1 MMSIIFLHLKHGH
14 SDLVTSSYSLIIVWN
29 IYGSYIL
36 IVSFYFHFRSRPCFD
51 ADCLQA
57 ASSLLSLGHMYS
69 PISIATNEPD
79 FNKAIASIIW
89 SRHHGQATCTIFNC
103 GVANCPL
110 CPPTAPRDSVTPRPT
125 EVKRCDSPKTTSRK
139 SSVVNWLISSTSTS
153 TTTESRMT
161 RDKPRTNA
169 CSPDSYDRLQVA
181 VDSYRHACPTPPS
194 STGSGFS
201 GDVDSYTHVTIG
213 TTESPTSDNRDEIRV
228 KRRRLDDSGSGD
240 ERATSASPLAVITPM
255 FRPTVDHENPFTCH
269 FCPKRFAQASNCLS
283 HLRTHTGDR
292 PFKCPSCPK
301 SFAQRTSLRTHLRTH
316 TGDRPYLCVD
326 CNQRFGD
333 LSTLTKHRRTHTGE
347 KPYRCHHAGCGKAF
361 AQSGNLKRHFRTHDL
376 DKKLVNF
383 SA

>member
-1 MMSIIFLHLKHGH
+1 MYY
-14 SDLVTSSYSLIIVWN
+14 LVLSSY
-29 IYGSYIL
+29 
-36 IVSFYFHFRSRPCFD
+36 RPHPRFD
-51 ADCLQA
+51 ADRLQA
-57 ASSLLSLGHMYS
+57 ASSPLSRGHMYS

-89 SRHHGQATCTIFNC
+89 CRHHGQTACTIFNC

-110 CPPTAPRDSVTPRPT
+110 CPTPRPT
-125 EVKRCDSPKTTSRK
+125 EVEGIQRRDSPKTKTRRST
-139 SSVVNWLISSTSTS
+139 VVNWLVSSTPSPQDSDTGMSPTHSRTIQQIHPSVSAMSSVTS
-153 TTTESRMT
+153 YDIDCRSAMITQ
-161 RDKPRTNA
+161 DKPPA
-169 CSPDSYDRLQVA
+169 
-181 VDSYRHACPTPPS
+181 
-194 STGSGFS
+194 
-201 GDVDSYTHVTIG
+201 
-213 TTESPTSDNRDEIRV
+213 
-228 KRRRLDDSGSGD
+228 KRRRTDDIGSDNG
-240 ERATSASPLAVITPM
+240 SPCLPNSPAVISPKSCS
-255 FRPTVDHENPFTCH
+255 DIELPFTCH
-269 FCPKRFAQASNCLS
+269 FCPKRFAKTSNCLS

-361 AQSGNLKRHFRTHDL
+361 AQSGNLKRHFRTHAL
-376 DKKLVNF
+376 DTKFQNI